1 MLWIVR
7 RVFRALRAPLRRPL
21 EPLLWVAATLSAK
34 DVWVR
39 SNGRATLKRNRPAA
53 SPPVSTSSRS
63 PPTLRY
69 PPPSILAGA
78 SVHLGQSRRPGATSP
93 RARRRA
99 LLIIAAQAQLDG
111 TRWQVIPAYCAAV
124 TCTAMGYA
132 GRVGLRLPAIAYR
145 TIAAAGA
152 AGAALSTAAGLFA
165 PVFPMPKPTGP
176 YRVGKTTRMWIDRA
190 RRSWLLK
197 TRRKTG
203 SSPSRSTA

>member
-1 MLWIVR
+1 
-7 RVFRALRAPLRRPL
+7 
-21 EPLLWVAATLSAK
+21 
-34 DVWVR
+34 
-39 SNGRATLKRNRPAA
+39 
-53 SPPVSTSSRS
+53 
-63 PPTLRY
+63 
-69 PPPSILAGA
+69 
-78 SVHLGQSRRPGATSP
+78 
-93 RARRRA
+93 
-99 LLIIAAQAQLDG
+99 
-111 TRWQVIPAYCAAV
+111 
-124 TCTAMGYA
+124 MGYA

-203 SSPSRSTA
+203 VALKPHGLSPSKPLWSKLGR